1 MKPLTEIGADTEAA
15 MPVLAWRDGSLAH
28 IRFNR
33 PAARNAVDLALARA
47 FRVACE
53 DLAAATDVRALI
65 LSGEGRAFLSGG
77 DLQAMTSAIDSAAE
91 IVDEMHSALAVLER
105 LELPKVAAVHGAV
118 AGGAIGVMLAADLIV
133 AADDTRFNVAAALVG
148 ASPECGTTWRL
159 PRAVGL
165 RRALEL
171 ALLCEPLSAPDAC
184 AAGLINRVVAPAE
197 LMAEAEAI
205 ARRLAAGPPLALA
218 LTRRLLLDAGQRD
231 LTAQLRAEAES
242 FALCAA
248 SADFAEG
255 VTAMLQKRQANFG

>member
-1 MKPLTEIGADTEAA
+1 VKPLAKPRADMAA
-15 MPVLAWRDGSLAH
+15 ATPVLAWRDGSLAH

-33 PAARNAVDLALARA
+33 PEARNAVDLALARA

-53 DLAAATDVRALI
+53 DLAAAPDVRALI
-65 LSGEGRAFLSGG
+65 LSGEGRAFMSGG
-77 DLQAMTSAIDSAAE
+77 DLQAMTSAIDCAAE
-91 IVDEMHSALAVLER
+91 IVDEMHGALAVLDR
-105 LELPKVAAVHGAV
+105 LEFPKVAAVHGPV

-133 AADDTRFNVAAALVG
+133 AAQSTRFNVAAGLVG

-184 AAGLINRVVAPAE
+184 AAGLVNRVVAPME
-197 LMAEAEAI
+197 LMAEAEGI

>member
-1 MKPLTEIGADTEAA
+1 MPLADLRADTTDA
-15 MPVLAWRDGSLAH
+15 MPVLAWREGSLAH

-33 PAARNAVDLALARA
+33 PGARNAVDLAMARA

-53 DLAAATDVRALI
+53 DLAVATDVRALI

-105 LELPKVAAVHGAV
+105 LEFPKVAAVHGAV

-133 AADDTRFNVAAALVG
+133 AAQDTRFNVAAALVG

-171 ALLCEPLSAPDAC
+171 ALLCEPLSAPDAF

-218 LTRRLLLDAGQRD
+218 LTRRLLIDASERD
-231 LTAQLRAEAES
+231 LMAHLRAEAES

-255 VTAMLQKRQANFG
+255 VTAMLQKRQAHFG